1 MISDARYNRGKV
13 YKIVSPSTDL
23 VYIGSTI
30 QPLHKRLCAHLTNY
44 KQFLK
49 GSYRKITSFE
59 IMKYGDAEIY
69 LIELCDCQSK
79 MELERCER
87 SHIESIECVNKQIPG
102 RTLKEYYIDN
112 RDKFKQYYIDNK
124 EKNKQYYIDNPEI
137 KKQYYID
144 NRDKFKQYYIDNKEK
159 ISEQKKQYH
168 IDNQDKI
175 KQYYVDNQDKKKKQS
190 KQYYIDNKDKNKIT
204 CDICNKLT
212 NKYYL
217 KQHQKTQ
224 SCKSYICI
232 FLDE

>member
-30 QPLHKRLCAHLTNY
+30 QPLHKRLREHRNKYT
-44 KQFLK
+44 QFLK
-49 GSYRKITSFE
+49 GKYCNVTSFE

-69 LIELCDCQSK
+69 LIELCDCNSK

-87 SHIESIECVNKQIPG
+87 SHIESIECVNKLIPG
-102 RTLKEYYIDN
+102 RTQKEYYNDN

-144 NRDKFKQYYIDNKEK
+144 N
-159 ISEQKKQYH
+159 
-168 IDNQDKI
+168 
-175 KQYYVDNQDKKKKQS
+175 
-190 KQYYIDNKDKNKIT
+190 KDKNKIT
-204 CDICNKLT
+204 CNICDKSI
-212 NKYYL
+212 NKYNL
-217 KQHQKTQ
+217 KKHQKTQ